1 MNYTISQLKI
11 FLKVVEFGSITKA
24 AEDLHLTQPAVS
36 IQLKNFQKDFK
47 FPLTEIINK
56 KLYVTDFGR
65 EIAIACENILNE
77 LEVINYKSLGYN
89 NNYTGKLKIA
99 IVSTGKY
106 IMPYYLSQ
114 FLNEHPDVDLL
125 MDVSNKSKVIS
136 SLEKNEIDFSLISIL
151 PDNLN
156 VVELELMENH
166 LCLVGNK
173 EIASEISKNKKFM
186 DTKPFIYREQGS
198 GTRQTMEEFIQ
209 KNDLP
214 VRKKMELTSNEAVK
228 QAVIAGLGCS
238 IMPLIG
244 IKNELQNGELQIIPV
259 KGFPIDSM
267 WHLIWL
273 KGKNHSPV
281 ACSFLNHLKNEKE
294 NIAQNRF
301 KWCDQYINA

>member
-106 IMPYYLSQ
+106 IMPYFLSQ

-136 SLEKNEIDFSLISIL
+136 SLEKNEIDFALISIL

-156 VVELELMENH
+156 VMELELMENH
-166 LCLVGNK
+166 LYLVGNK
-173 EIASEISKNKKFM
+173 EIASEIIKNKIILYIM
-186 DTKPFIYREQGS
+186 TKNLKSKYWHN
-198 GTRQTMEEFIQ
+198 TM
-209 KNDLP
+209 L
-214 VRKKMELTSNEAVK
+214 L
-228 QAVIAGLGCS
+228 
-238 IMPLIG
+238 
-244 IKNELQNGELQIIPV
+244 
-259 KGFPIDSM
+259 
-267 WHLIWL
+267 
-273 KGKNHSPV
+273 
-281 ACSFLNHLKNEKE
+281 
-294 NIAQNRF
+294 
-301 KWCDQYINA
+301 

>member
-36 IQLKNFQKDFK
+36 VQLKNFQKDFK
-47 FPLTEIINK
+47 YPLTEIINK

-106 IMPYYLSQ
+106 IMPYFLSQ

-136 SLEKNEIDFSLISIL
+136 SLEKNEIDFALISIL

-166 LCLVGNK
+166 LYLVGNK
-173 EIASEISKNKKFM
+173 EIAEEIKKNKKLI
-186 DTKPFIYREQGS
+186 DKKPFIYREQGS
-198 GTRQTMEEFIQ
+198 GTRQMMEKFIS
-209 KNDLP
+209 KNKFHT
-214 VRKKMELTSNEAVK
+214 KKKIELTSNEAVK
-228 QAVIAGLGCS
+228 QAVLAGIGIS

-244 IKNELQNGELQIIPV
+244 IKSEIESGKLMIIDT
-259 KGFPIDSM
+259 KGLPITTT
-267 WHLIWL
+267 WKLVWL
-273 KGKNHSPV
+273 K
-281 ACSFLNHLKNEKE
+281 EKKLSS
-294 NIAQNRF
+294 IAQH
-301 KWCDQYINA
+301 YIDYLKKEKHNINKLSFPYPKI